1 MAILATSQYSIV
13 DLSDMPTL
21 GLYLTSSQP
30 STVVYNPDDNAY
42 VPDWSSNN
50 LILTP
55 VIHLDSES
63 ISLTSNGISI
73 EWKKKYGSE
82 NETTVINGNEG
93 ESINNG
99 ILTVSNNKFLNYSI
113 VTYICVVTYTDPDT
127 GASVTNQT
135 QMSYSLIRNAPTV
148 KSCSIVGSNTFLYD
162 GERNIIGENTIVLTA
177 ILNNVTVSAWQYY
190 NSNTSVW
197 TNYTFA
203 SNYTGE
209 TLTIKDTDN
218 CFFNDKAQIK
228 LLTSDSSVY
237 DLVSITKLR
246 DGAAGG
252 DSTVVTLSNESHTL
266 PADGNGNVISYN
278 GASTTVSVS
287 VGMEDKSLEWAITP
301 KAGSGV
307 TGESETN
314 SEGHLIYTVTG
325 MTDDASYVE
334 FVCTYPKTGT
344 TERTITKRFSLIKNR
359 SGADAVIYELDVP
372 TKVINKDKND
382 NYSPATVTFTGY
394 SRVGDGNRNLY
405 SGIYKFYLSSDGE
418 TFSLVKTAGTVNT
431 PITGYTYPQSGDTQF
446 HTSNTYYKSLKCEMY
461 DSTGTNLLDTETV
474 TIVND
479 GNDGASGNDGKG
491 GYSIVLGNYADN
503 IPCTDDGLV
512 SSVKVINIPFKAYLG
527 IDMIACSCSV
537 LGLPTGITST
547 VTNSTTTTEGKVQLT
562 VAKNSNLGGN
572 DSGEIT
578 LTFTSTVDGSTISST
593 EVFSWS
599 KSLQGSDGI
608 NAINFYVHP
617 VNGVYVFENG
627 QGTVTLQA
635 YLLDGATDVSNSG
648 TYNWYIM
655 TGGSW
660 SASKGTGVTYNVN
673 PDDVI
678 SCACFKC
685 VASYSGREYVAY
697 TTVLDN
703 TDPYSCS
710 IECTLGTQLVNSSG
724 YGAVYCRLFRG
735 SEELDTLVTNVFS
748 TSYPSS
754 PTTGQQIYYID
765 TSNKT
770 VTLKKYN
777 GSSWSTVTENYDYT
791 YDWYAR
797 NKNGEF
803 INASGTEVKTST
815 IYASGK
821 VFYVDGTKV
830 DEKITYNVEVS
841 E

>member
-237 DLVSITKLR
+237 DLISITKLR

-334 FVCTYPKTGT
+334 FVCTYPKTGA

-578 LTFTSTVDGSTISST
+578 LTFTSTIDGSTISST

-660 SASKGTGVTYNVN
+660 SASKGTGVTYSVN

-678 SCACFKC
+678 SCASFKC

-735 SEELDTLVTNVFS
+735 SEELDALVTNVFS

-777 GSSWSTVTENYDYT
+777 GSSWFTVTENYDYT